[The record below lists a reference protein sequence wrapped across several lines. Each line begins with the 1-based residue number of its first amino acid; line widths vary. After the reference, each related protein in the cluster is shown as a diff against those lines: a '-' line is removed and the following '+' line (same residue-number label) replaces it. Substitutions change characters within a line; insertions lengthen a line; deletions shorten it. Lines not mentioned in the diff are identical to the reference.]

1 MTILTI
7 SISLAFLAL
16 AIGGG
21 LVQIGM
27 VLARMQTKED
37 CSKNRNHCHIGNSK
51 MFDTIF
57 NKIDQIFKQMEE
69 MKITLAKMGV
79 RNES

>member
-1 MTILTI
+1 MTILTV

-27 VLARMQTKED
+27 VLARMQTIED
-37 CSKNRNHCHIGNSK
+37 CSKNRNHCSIGNSK

-57 NKIDQIFKQMEE
+57 SKIDQIFKQMEE

-79 RNES
+79 RNDS